1 MKGSLYE
8 MAVLFGLI
16 LFKGEFLKMHIPD
29 GYLSPQTT
37 IPAIVGMLPFWGVA
51 LKKVKKVLKQ
61 KQIPLLALCAAFS
74 FVIMMFNVPV
84 GESSVHAVGAVFI
97 AILLGPW
104 AACIAVSIA
113 LVIQA
118 FVFGD
123 GGILAIGANCFN
135 MAVVMPFVG
144 YFVYKLIA
152 GKSEIS
158 SKRSM
163 VGIFTGGY
171 LGLNVAALCAAIEF
185 GIQPL
190 LFKGLDGNPLYGYFP
205 LSVSVPTMML
215 EHSIFAGPIEGI
227 LTGAA
232 IAYIAKFAPHL
243 LNKGIE
249 QTKESIFARYKTVI
263 CGIIT
268 MVILTPIG
276 LIATGTAWGEWSG
289 DELKESIGY
298 IPQGFEKFSEIL
310 SAWMPDYS
318 IPGLEGSF
326 LNSSIGYIAS
336 AVVGIS
342 LITIVTY
349 ATSKIVLR
357 DNNGQNGTL

>member
-1 MKGSLYE
+1 
-8 MAVLFGLI
+8 
-16 LFKGEFLKMHIPD
+16 MHIPD

-37 IPAIVGMLPFWGVA
+37 VPAIVGMIPFWGIA
-51 LKKVKKVLKQ
+51 LKKVKEVLKQ

-144 YFVYKLIA
+144 YYIYKLIV
-152 GKSEIS
+152 GKSEIA

-163 VGIFTGGY
+163 IGIFAGGY
-171 LGLNVAALCAAIEF
+171 VGLNLAALCTAIEF

-190 LFKGLDGNPLYGYFP
+190 LFKGIDGNPLYGYYP

-215 EHSIFAGPIEGI
+215 EHTIFAGPIEGL
-227 LTGAA
+227 LTAAA

-243 LNKGIE
+243 LNKGSEIPI
-249 QTKESIFARYKTVI
+249 QTKESFFARYKPVI
-263 CGIIT
+263 FGIIT
-268 MVILTPIG
+268 MVVLTPIG
-276 LIATGTAWGEWSG
+276 LIATGTAWGEWGG
-289 DELKESIGY
+289 DELKEKIGY
-298 IPQGFEKFSEIL
+298 IPQGLEKFSAIWKAL
-310 SAWMPDYS
+310 MPDYS
-318 IPGLEGSF
+318 IPGLEGGF
-326 LNSSIGYIAS
+326 FKSSIGYIAS
-336 AVVGIS
+336 AIVGIL
-342 LITIVTY
+342 LIAIVTY
-349 ATSKIVLR
+349 ITSKMVIR
-357 DNNGQNGTL
+357 EHKGQNGTL